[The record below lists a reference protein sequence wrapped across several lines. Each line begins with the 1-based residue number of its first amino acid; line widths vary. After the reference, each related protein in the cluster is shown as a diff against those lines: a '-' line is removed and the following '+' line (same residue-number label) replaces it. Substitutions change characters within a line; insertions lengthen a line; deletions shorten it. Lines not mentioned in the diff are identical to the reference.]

1 MPARYWIYA
10 LLPLF
15 AGCVYNPAND
25 AAPKP
30 PVRLQGELDLVDGQ
44 MLLRPCQEQRHFA
57 LTDAAGIG
65 LLEDVREL
73 LGGGS
78 GPLFADL
85 RGNYAASRISGTD
98 GEFKVEQRYRL
109 QNDAHGCDNPNYP
122 RLLLHAGG
130 QQPDWNVE
138 VGERGLMLERSGQ
151 PAQGLPYLEEQL
163 PEGRLN
169 LTSEANGQRL
179 ELWIAPQRCVD
190 GKTGAVQSLSAELRV
205 DGQVQR
211 GCAYFGGAR
220 TQ

>member
-1 MPARYWIYA
+1 MPARHWIYA

-25 AAPKP
+25 DAPKQ
-30 PVRLQGELDLVDGQ
+30 PVRLQGELDLVDSQ
-44 MLLRPCQEQRHFA
+44 MLLRPCQEQRRFA
-57 LTDAAGIG
+57 VTDAAGIG
-65 LLEDVREL
+65 LLEDVRGL

-85 RGNYAASRISGTD
+85 SGFYGASRVDGTD

-109 QNDAHGCDNPNYP
+109 QNDAHGCANPNYP

-130 QQPDWNVE
+130 QQPDWSVE

-151 PAQGLPYLEEQL
+151 PAQALPYLEEQL

-190 GKTGAVQSLSAELRV
+190 TKTGAVQNLSAELRV

-220 TQ
+220 TR

>member
-1 MPARYWIYA
+1 MPARHWIYA

-25 AAPKP
+25 DAPKQ
-30 PVRLQGELDLVDGQ
+30 PVRLQGELDLVDSQ
-44 MLLRPCQEQRHFA
+44 MLLRPCQEQRRFA
-57 LTDAAGIG
+57 VTDAAGIG
-65 LLEDVREL
+65 LLEDVRGL

-85 RGNYAASRISGTD
+85 SGFYGASRVDGTD

-109 QNDAHGCDNPNYP
+109 QNDAHGCANPNYP

-130 QQPDWNVE
+130 QQPDWSVE

-151 PAQGLPYLEEQL
+151 PAQALPYLEEQL

-190 GKTGAVQSLSAELRV
+190 TKTGAVQSLSAELRV

-220 TQ
+220 TR

>member
-1 MPARYWIYA
+1 MPARHWIYA

-15 AGCVYNPAND
+15 AGCVYNPAD
-25 AAPKP
+25 DDAPKQ
-30 PVRLQGELDLVDGQ
+30 PVRLQGELDLVDSQ
-44 MLLRPCQEQRHFA
+44 MLLRPCQEQRRFA
-57 LTDAAGIG
+57 VTDAAGIG
-65 LLEDVREL
+65 LLEDVRGL

-85 RGNYAASRISGTD
+85 SGFYGASRVDGTD

-109 QNDAHGCDNPNYP
+109 QNDAHGCANPNYP

-130 QQPDWNVE
+130 QQPDWSVE

-151 PAQGLPYLEEQL
+151 PAQALPYLEEQL

-190 GKTGAVQSLSAELRV
+190 TKTGAVQNLSAELRV

-220 TQ
+220 AR